1 MQKIVKLTENDVQRM
16 IYEAVQEISY
26 GTLMNA
32 SQMGLDTERVE
43 KALRDIESQL
53 EDSASGYENAE
64 ANKYYQAALNG
75 VEAIRTY
82 FQRKRGQADW
92 IGNVTDSAR
101 MMRNND
107 EDDGQITRAEYVDAE
122 DTRARR
128 SIIGNVNREIEDTLR
143 SYGYTSIPNGKL
155 PKVTN
160 YWSNQSTDKLDVQ
173 VLNDYYDE
181 LESII
186 KEIMGWHGYRLYDV
200 TDNSNESIM
209 HFVKV
214 KQR

>member
-1 MQKIVKLTENDVQRM
+1 MKKIVTLTENDVKKM

-43 KALRDIESQL
+43 KALRVIESQL

-107 EDDGQITRAEYVDAE
+107 ENDGQITRAEYVDAE